1 MPPTGNFSLYVD
13 PTESGMRLDTYLSAH
28 LADCSRS
35 RAADLIRQGNVHVD
49 GVPRKSSY
57 KVKSHE
63 EVTGCV
69 PPPEPVDMVAEPL
82 PLDILFEDRHL
93 IVLNKPAGMVVHPSA
108 GHPTGTLVNGLLH
121 HCPDLEGI
129 GAEKRPGIVHRLD
142 KDTTGVLVVAKNSA
156 AHQGLSAQFKARLV
170 YKEYLA
176 LVAGVPDRASGTIDL
191 PLGRHGQERKKMAV
205 VGHGGR
211 EALTLW
217 RVRERFNGATLLTV
231 ILKTGRTHQIRVHC
245 LSMGHPIIGDPVYGQ
260 RRSVLRQAQ
269 RLPALHDVI
278 NAAKRQM
285 LHAHQLRFT
294 HPVSEDELCFEAALP
309 DDMQSTL
316 DALRRLEEHTR

>member
-1 MPPTGNFSLYVD
+1 MPPTGNFSLFVD
-13 PTESGMRLDTYLSAH
+13 PTESGMRLDAYLPAH
-28 LADCSRS
+28 LSECSRS
-35 RAADLIRQGNVHVD
+35 RAAELIRQGNVLVD
-49 GVPRKSSY
+49 GVPRKASY

-63 EVTGCV
+63 GVTGCV
-69 PPPEPVDMVAEPL
+69 PPPEEVDMVAEPL

-93 IVLNKPAGMVVHPSA
+93 LVLNKPAGMVVHPSA

-129 GAEKRPGIVHRLD
+129 GAQRRPGIVHRLD
-142 KDTTGVLVVAKNSA
+142 KDTSGVLVVAKNSV

-170 YKEYLA
+170 HKEYLA
-176 LVAGVPDRASGTIDL
+176 LVAGVPARASGVIDL

-217 RVRERFNGATLLTV
+217 RVRERFTDATLLTV
-231 ILKTGRTHQIRVHC
+231 TLKTGRTHQIRVHC
-245 LSMGHPIIGDPVYGQ
+245 LSMGHPIIGDPVYGR
-260 RRSVLRQAQ
+260 RRSVLRQA
-269 RLPALHDVI
+269 RSLPALYDVV

-285 LHAHQLRFT
+285 LHAHRLRFT
-294 HPVSEDELCFEAALP
+294 HPVNEDELCFEAVLP
-309 DDMQSTL
+309 DDMQSAL
-316 DALRRLEEHTR
+316 DALRRLKEHM